1 MRDTIFTMKR
11 PTDTTTLTTDQF
23 NQALQ
28 ELGWR
33 QVDFARKT
41 GVTSGAVNRWAT
53 GKDVAPLWA
62 TAYLGM
68 AQDLAQLHAKYLS
81 PVKAPKPTP
90 TPDDDEVANHHP
102 TGTTDLV
109 ELVARVNAAPQPP
122 TD

>member
-1 MRDTIFTMKR
+1 MKR
-11 PTDTTTLTTDQF
+11 PTDTTTLTADQF

-81 PVKAPKPTP
+81 PVKPTKPTP
-90 TPDDDEVANHHP
+90 AAPDDEVANHHP
-102 TGTTDLV
+102 TGTADLDTM
-109 ELVARVNAAPQPP
+109 VARVNAAAKPP
-122 TD
+122 VAE